1 MTIELFD
8 VRDRERLRVALAL
21 RFEVFVEEQGVPAD
35 EEIDAHDRED
45 LDAVHAVVSDENGAV
60 VAAGR
65 FFRSG
70 AGIAQIGRMVVARR
84 MRGRGTGAALLE
96 ALIAEARR
104 RGYERARLDAQLH
117 AVEFYAKAG
126 FAPAGERLL
135 DAGIVHQ
142 PMEKLIR
149 FSSNY

>member
-1 MTIELFD
+1 M
-8 VRDRERLRVALAL
+8 RDRERLRAALSL
-21 RFEVFVEEQGVPAD
+21 RFKVFVDEQGVPPD
-35 EEIDAHDRED
+35 EEIDVHDRDD
-45 LDAVHAVVSDENGAV
+45 LDAVHALVTAESGTI

-70 AGIAQIGRMVVARR
+70 PGTAQIGRMVVARG
-84 MRGRGTGAALLE
+84 MRRRGAGSAVLE

-126 FAPAGERLL
+126 FAPLGERIV

-149 FSSNY
+149 FSANY